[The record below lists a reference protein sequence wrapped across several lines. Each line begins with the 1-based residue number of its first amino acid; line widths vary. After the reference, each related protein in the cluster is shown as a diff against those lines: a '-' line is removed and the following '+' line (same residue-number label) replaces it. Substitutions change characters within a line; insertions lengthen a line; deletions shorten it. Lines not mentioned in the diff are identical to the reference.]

1 MWNVFTNKEG
11 WVLFKERFY
20 RIYLN
25 KNANVSS
32 KYRSCH
38 FVSKFSPFLT
48 HIINTKSTWTN
59 CLDFYCSSDIENK
72 NIIYWSLLD
81 ETEIRFLS
89 FFVVCPCQTCLPRL
103 VPSTHWYFG
112 CRERSAMALPA
123 PKLNNEWVAKL
134 PGQSFKDKPL
144 RTWQIFQCPLI
155 VVCISRSG
163 NGLSIVSMQ
172 VERREI
178 QWRYWLQ
185 SAAGYFITAGY

>member
-48 HIINTKSTWTN
+48 YIINTKSTWTN

-81 ETEIRFLS
+81 ETEIRFLW
-89 FFVVCPCQTCLPRL
+89 PCQTCLPRL

-112 CRERSAMALPA
+112 CRGRSRWRSLRRSWIT
-123 PKLNNEWVAKL
+123 NESQNSQGNLSKINL
-134 PGQSFKDKPL
+134 CEHDKFSSVPL
-144 RTWQIFQCPLI
+144 
-155 VVCISRSG
+155 
-163 NGLSIVSMQ
+163 
-172 VERREI
+172 
-178 QWRYWLQ
+178 
-185 SAAGYFITAGY
+185 